1 MGTLGHIIGYP
12 LGLVMYGIYSFV
24 KNYGVSLIIFTILT
38 KLLLSP
44 LSVNQ
49 QKMSAKQR
57 AVAPKLEKLK
67 KSYTNNPQK
76 LQEEQMKLYSEH
88 NINPMA
94 GCLPLLI
101 QFPILYGI
109 LDVVYRPLTHIL
121 RFSKD
126 TLEQAQNILS
136 AYLTDAGITEKYMTS
151 RPELIIMRYAKEN
164 PRIFEGID
172 GFADQ
177 ISSFNNSLF
186 GLIDLGV
193 TPTIHPEVWNASAV
207 ALLMIP
213 IASGV
218 FQLILTVYMQ
228 IKQKQDNP
236 DAAKMMGGMNVM
248 LYIMPLFSV
257 WIAFGFP
264 AGVGF
269 YWTLSSI
276 FSLIQTIL
284 LNNYMTPARVE
295 KLVEKEK
302 AKAKNKKPGLM
313 AKMMEQQQ
321 AAMQGSVSLDKKSSD
336 MSKSE
341 LSEYQRQ
348 LINEARKRIADK
360 YGDDNKD

>member
-1 MGTLGHIIGYP
+1 MGTLGNIIGYP
-12 LGLVMYGIYSFV
+12 LGLVMYGIYSVV

-38 KLLLSP
+38 KMLLSP
-44 LSVNQ
+44 LSINQ
-49 QKMSAKQR
+49 HKMSAKQK
-57 AVAPKLEKLK
+57 AIAPKLEKLK

-121 RFSKD
+121 RFSKE
-126 TLEQAQNILS
+126 TLSQAQELLTS
-136 AYLTDAGITEKYMTS
+136 YLADAGITEKYISS
-151 RPELIIMRYAKEN
+151 RPELIIMKYAREN
-164 PRIFEGID
+164 PRIFESMD
-172 GFADQ
+172 GFTEKVD
-177 ISSFNNSLF
+177 SFNNSLF

-228 IKQKQDNP
+228 IRQYKDNP
-236 DAAKMMGGMNVM
+236 ETAKMMGGMNLM
-248 LYIMPLFSV
+248 LYIMPVFSV

-276 FSLIQTIL
+276 FSLIQTVI
-284 LNNYMTPARVE
+284 LNNYMTPERVDRM
-295 KLVEKEK
+295 VEKEK
-302 AKAKNKKPGLM
+302 EKARNKKPGFM
-313 AKMMEQQQ
+313 QKMMEQQQ
-321 AAMQGSVSLDKKSSD
+321 EAVRKASSD

-341 LSEYQRQ
+341 LNEYQRQ
-348 LINEARKRIADK
+348 LINEARKRMADK

>member
-1 MGTLGHIIGYP
+1 MGILGNIIGYP
-12 LGLVMYGIYSFV
+12 LGFIMYGIYSLV
-24 KNYGVSLIIFTILT
+24 KNYGVALIIFTLLT

-49 QKMSAKQR
+49 HKMNAKQK
-57 AVAPKLEKLK
+57 AVSPKLEKLK
-67 KSYTNNPQK
+67 KSFANNPQR

-94 GCLPLLI
+94 GCLPLFI

-121 RFSKD
+121 RFSRTD
-126 TLEQAQNILS
+126 IEQATAVLKKYIE
-136 AYLTDAGITEKYMTS
+136 DAGITSEKYIDS

-164 PRIFEGID
+164 PRIFESMD
-172 GFADQ
+172 GFAEK
-177 ISSFNNSLF
+177 IENFNNTLF
-186 GLIDLGV
+186 GLIDLGA
-193 TPTIHPEVWNASAV
+193 TPTIHPEVWNAAAV

-213 IASGV
+213 IASGF
-218 FQLILTVYMQ
+218 FQILLTVYMQ
-228 IKQKQDNP
+228 IRQKNDNP
-236 DAAKMMGGMNVM
+236 EAAKMMGGMNIM
-248 LYIMPLFSV
+248 LYAMPLFSV

-269 YWTLSSI
+269 YWTISSI
-276 FSLIQTIL
+276 FSLIQNII
-284 LNNYMTPARVE
+284 LNNIMTPERIDFM
-295 KLVEKEK
+295 LEKEK
-302 AKAKNKKPGLM
+302 TKAKNRKKPGLM
-313 AKMMEQQQ
+313 ERMMQQQ
-321 AAMQGSVSLDKKSSD
+321 AQLQNIQKDTSS

-348 LINEARKRIADK
+348 LINEARKRMADK